1 MEQTTKGGPNV
12 NNPSDQDVRNT
23 GGSLSNLNNMGK
35 PLKANVNYGDAP
47 LTQQNQP
54 QPDINLMTGP
64 EGMSGPLSLDKAST
78 LYSVTKKQI
87 AG

>member
-1 MEQTTKGGPNV
+1 MDNLGKANV
-12 NNPSDQDVRNT
+12 NNPSDQDVRNS

-35 PLKANVNYGDAP
+35 PLKANVNYGEAP

-64 EGMSGPLSLDKAST
+64 EGMSGVLSLDKASK
-78 LYSVTKKQI
+78 LYSVTKKEI
-87 AG
+87 VG

>member
-1 MEQTTKGGPNV
+1 MDNLGKANV
-12 NNPSDQDVRNT
+12 NNPGDQDVRNS

-35 PLKANVNYGDAP
+35 PLKANVNYGEAP
-47 LTQQNQP
+47 LTEQNQP

-64 EGMSGPLSLDKAST
+64 EGMSGPLSLDKASK
-78 LYSVTKKQI
+78 LYTVTKKQI